1 MIPKATKRIPTEYKN
16 LPSKQK
22 EKLRAYCEEVAMEAA
37 TAQFNQDVRII
48 LEAYMKMSCI
58 ILHDAFHFTEDD
70 CWMYL
75 GNHRRMFAKQYKLVR
90 DGKQEEYLNKRMS
103 EIFKKDG
110 YPQYFINELIGE
122 VEFRDG

>member
-22 EKLRAYCEEVAMEAA
+22 EKLRAYCEEVAFEAA

-48 LEAYMKMSCI
+48 LEQYLKMSCI
-58 ILHDAFHFTEDD
+58 ILHDAFGFGEKR
-70 CWMYL
+70 CRMYL

-90 DGKQEEYLNKRMS
+90 DGQQEAYLNKRMA

-122 VEFRDG
+122 VEFKE

>member
-1 MIPKATKRIPTEYKN
+1 MIPKATKRIPKAWES
-16 LPSKQK
+16 LPHKQK
-22 EKLRAYCEEVAMEAA
+22 EKLTEYMKEVSLEAA
-37 TAQFNQDVRII
+37 TDQFNQDVRIV
-48 LEAYMKMSCI
+48 LEAYLKMSCI
-58 ILHDAFHFTEDD
+58 ILHDAFGFGEKR
-70 CWMYL
+70 CRMYL

-90 DGKQEEYLNKRMS
+90 DGKQEEYLDGRMA

>member
-1 MIPKATKRIPTEYKN
+1 MIQKATKRIPTEYKN

-22 EKLRAYCEEVAMEAA
+22 EKLRAYCEDVAMEAA

-48 LEAYMKMSCI
+48 LEQYLKMSCI
-58 ILHDAFHFTEDD
+58 ILHDAFGFGEKR
-70 CWMYL
+70 CRMYL

-90 DGKQEEYLNKRMS
+90 DGKQEAYLDGRMS

-122 VEFRDG
+122 VEFTE

>member
-1 MIPKATKRIPTEYKN
+1 MIQKATKRIPTEYKN

-22 EKLRAYCEEVAMEAA
+22 EKLRAYCEEVAFEAA

-48 LEAYMKMSCI
+48 LEQYLKMSCI
-58 ILHDAFHFTEDD
+58 ILHDAFGFGEKR
-70 CWMYL
+70 CRMYL

-90 DGKQEEYLNKRMS
+90 DGKQEAYLDGRMS

-122 VEFRDG
+122 VEFTE